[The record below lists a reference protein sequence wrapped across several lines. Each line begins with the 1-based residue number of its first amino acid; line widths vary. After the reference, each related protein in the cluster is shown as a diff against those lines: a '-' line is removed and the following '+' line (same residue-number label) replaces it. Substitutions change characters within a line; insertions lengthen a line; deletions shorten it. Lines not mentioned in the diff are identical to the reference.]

1 MQQLKSIVQLLIFI
15 REVINFF
22 INFIIISNTNYSYS
36 KCAKMK
42 VCSIER
48 YFNLAKLFITIKIYL
63 ISKVLA

>member
-15 REVINFF
+15 REVF